1 SQIPCLVFDEVDV
14 GIGGAV
20 ARTVGKLLRQLGER
34 GQVLCVTH
42 QALVAGQAHQ
52 HYRVSKAADGDRAH
66 SQLTELSSEQRTQ
79 EIARMLGGETE
90 QGSISDESLAHARE
104 LLSA

>member
-1 SQIPCLVFDEVDV
+1 EVDV

-52 HYRVSKAADGDRAH
+52 HYRVSKAADGDSAH
-66 SQLTELSSEQRTQ
+66 SQLIELSNEQRTQ

-90 QGSISDESLAHARE
+90 QGSISDESMAHARE